1 MVTEADDNTETG
13 DWRTADEKAADV
25 TQAEALKEAA
35 GKGGLRFEVFLPPG
49 LAEWVLEF
57 VTREIF
63 TDPAEAV
70 FHILREHRDLEPH
83 ADLRQESLRRSLQA
97 AMDDPRPSISGEEFF
112 EQLEREMAE
121 PQPEPATWTRRPV
134 EGDPAVS

>member
-1 MVTEADDNTETG
+1 MVTEADDNIETG
-13 DWRTADEKAADV
+13 YWRTTDEKAVDV
-25 TQAEALKEAA
+25 AQAEALKEAA

-49 LAEWVLEF
+49 LAEWVLDF
-57 VTREIF
+57 VARGVF

-70 FHILREHRDLEPH
+70 FHILREHRDLERH
-83 ADLRQESLRRSLQA
+83 ADLREESLRRSLQA

-121 PQPEPATWTRRPV
+121 PWPEPAIWTRRPV
-134 EGDPAVS
+134 GDEPAIS